1 MRTCGSVELD
11 DGVHCVDPI
20 SRPSLPGTPHEQRRH
35 GRSLSLR
42 AHDSL
47 TENDIFVVK
56 VLSNTAAKLESDH
69 VFVNLDVINYRRP
82 SLVS

>member
-1 MRTCGSVELD
+1 MRTCGSVELE

-35 GRSLSLR
+35 GRSFSLR

-47 TENDIFVVK
+47 ADNDIFVVK
-56 VLSNTAAKLESDH
+56 VLFDTAPKLESDH
-69 VFVNLDVINYRRP
+69 VFVNLGVVNYRRP
-82 SLVS
+82 ALVS